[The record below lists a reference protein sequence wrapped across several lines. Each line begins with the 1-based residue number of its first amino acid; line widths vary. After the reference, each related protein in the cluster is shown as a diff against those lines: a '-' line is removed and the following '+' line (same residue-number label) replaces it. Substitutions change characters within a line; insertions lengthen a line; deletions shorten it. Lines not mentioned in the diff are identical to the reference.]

1 MSARYTLA
9 DVRASYTEEKRR
21 EEWHGDWMS
30 ALLYRPI
37 SFWLTPLLLN
47 LKISASQVT
56 SFALLIS
63 LALPFI
69 AWKAG
74 ACAHTTVAILAIAF
88 VILDC
93 VDGNIAR
100 VTKTASKSGHY
111 LDFLTDLIFRVGL
124 YAAVGILADREADS
138 LAWMDR
144 QAFAFGLL
152 AALIMIVGRL
162 SRVFTRQLSP
172 GDVYGTTEASKGFID
187 GFLLPAL
194 SGMDRLL
201 PLLVLGAEWWG
212 GLRWV
217 ILWLLAYSTAD
228 FLYTQY
234 AVFRRLGNLS

>member
-1 MSARYTLA
+1 MSARYTIA
-9 DVRASYTEEKRR
+9 DVRASYGEEKRR

-30 ALLYRPI
+30 ALVYRPI

-47 LKISASQVT
+47 LKVSASQVT

-74 ACAHTTVAILAIAF
+74 ASAHTTVAVLAILF

-100 VTKTASKSGHY
+100 VTKTASKTGHY
-111 LDFLTDLIFRVGL
+111 LDFLTDLVFRIGL
-124 YAAVGILADREADS
+124 YAAVGILADRETGS
-138 LAWMDR
+138 LAWLDH
-144 QAFAFGLL
+144 QSFAFGLL
-152 AALIMIVGRL
+152 AALIAIVGRL

-172 GDVYGTTEASKGFID
+172 GDVYGTAEASKGFID
-187 GFLLPAL
+187 WFLLPAL

-201 PLLVLGAEWWG
+201 PLLVLAADWWG

-217 ILWLLAYSTAD
+217 ILWLLAYSAVD
-228 FLYTQY
+228 FAYTQY
-234 AVFRRLGNLS
+234 AVFRRLGATS

>member
-138 LAWMDR
+138 LSWMKH

-162 SRVFTRQLSP
+162 SRVFIRQLSP

>member
-1 MSARYTLA
+1 MSTRYTLA

-37 SFWLTPLLLN
+37 SFWLTPPLLN

-74 ACAHTTVAILAIAF
+74 ASAHTTVAVLAILF

-124 YAAVGILADREADS
+124 YAAVGILAGREADS
-138 LAWMDR
+138 LVWMDH

-172 GDVYGTTEASKGFID
+172 GDVYGTAEASKGFID

-217 ILWLLAYSTAD
+217 IVWLLAYSTAD

>member
-1 MSARYTLA
+1 MSARYTLS

-37 SFWLTPLLLN
+37 SFWLTPPLLN
-47 LKISASQVT
+47 LKITASQVT

-74 ACAHTTVAILAIAF
+74 ASAHTTVAVLAILF

-138 LAWMDR
+138 LAWMDH

-172 GDVYGTTEASKGFID
+172 GDVYGTAEASKGFVD

-217 ILWLLAYSTAD
+217 VLWLLAYSTAD
-228 FLYTQY
+228 FFYTQY